1 MNAGGAMA
9 TFRVDYVLSIFVE
22 MPQDAEYDDIEEAA
36 SKELGNMP
44 SENILDHLC
53 EMPLTIEEED

>member
-1 MNAGGAMA
+1 MA
-9 TFRVDYVLSIFVE
+9 TFRVDYVLSVYVE

-36 SKELGNMP
+36 SKELGDMP
-44 SENILDHLC
+44 PENILDHLC